1 MGMDEMNQEIDHL
14 IDDIHHLID
23 DDTKE
28 PAAEEELPD
37 LTLYLGEDFEGEPV
51 LPGEELP
58 DLTPYLGE
66 EFTEEPA
73 VQEEKLSYLAEIKA
87 IYQEIIR
94 CGHCLS
100 LKTLAVTGSDLIK
113 DGVQPG
119 KIMGE
124 LLGKLLDEVLEVPE
138 RNEKQWLLERSR
150 QLREEQTEEPSVHF
164 LHL

>member
-28 PAAEEELPD
+28 PAAEEDLPD

-73 VQEEKLSYLAEIKA
+73 VQEEKKPEHTHWTKNQKLPKHVAKLQQNQ
-87 IYQEIIR
+87 QE
-94 CGHCLS
+94 
-100 LKTLAVTGSDLIK
+100 AYA
-113 DGVQPG
+113 
-119 KIMGE
+119 
-124 LLGKLLDEVLEVPE
+124 
-138 RNEKQWLLERSR
+138 QWLK
-150 QLREEQTEEPSVHF
+150 EQ
-164 LHL
+164 